1 MNLREVIGRLNRA
14 QKGLVFKIIASA
26 VVVAIALGV
35 VVAYIVKVEAIP
47 PPNVLESRSATP
59 ANEEE
64 ARQLEADRPLL
75 EATQRALDDV
85 FSARKSTGSVAMGA
99 AVIASLAL
107 VVIWLGLGLT
117 YLALLSVGLGL
128 ALPLLAMPAMRD
140 TGRLVAGIVALT
152 ASFTALMEGARL
164 ALGALPGPVFAVA
177 RNVLTEAVRLKVSLV
192 FIVLLILGLAAVPGL
207 LQETSPLRYRV
218 QAFLQY
224 GTSGAFWV
232 IAMLTLLLSAA
243 SVTFEQRDRVIWQ
256 TMTKPVSAWQYV
268 AGKWLGVCVL
278 NAVLLMVC
286 GSAVFMFTEY
296 LRGQKAQ
303 GEIMPYV
310 ANTGMGTISE
320 DRRILHFQILQ
331 ARVAVQPESPFDMF
345 HEDMDRVIEDYVQRQ
360 KQISLDYEDTP
371 ATRRELRE
379 DIYKE
384 LMTAYRSIEPGSS
397 EVFRFVGLGDA
408 RGGSTP
414 IVLRFRIESGSNYP
428 GETYRLMFIIGGQ
441 PVVRQVALGQMHI
454 IDNIPPTAIDSNGQ
468 LDITVI
474 NGNPFEGIVNPLTLT
489 FPPDGLQ
496 VTYSVGSYHWN
507 FLRVMLVL
515 WLKLA
520 FLSILAIAGST
531 FLSFPVACL
540 IAFGVF
546 FAAEGAGY
554 LKEASM
560 TYTSGEDPGLWR
572 LVQLVVGP
580 IAHSV
585 AWTFQSYANLDP
597 VTRLVDGRLL
607 PWIGVD
613 AKNPGVGRGLV
624 ILGIWSGVLYIAASL
639 VFRRRELAIY
649 SGQ

>member
-1 MNLREVIGRLNRA
+1 MSPREVIGRLNRA
-14 QKGLVFKIIASA
+14 QKGLMFKIIASC
-26 VVVAIALGV
+26 VVVVIALSV
-35 VVAYIVKVEAIP
+35 VVAYFVNVEAIP
-47 PPNVLESRSATP
+47 AVDLVGRLPTQA
-59 ANEEE
+59 ANEED
-64 ARQLEADRPLL
+64 ARQLEEARTLMQ
-75 EATQRALDDV
+75 ATQRALDDV

-99 AVIASLAL
+99 AVIAGLAL
-107 VVIWLGLGLT
+107 IVIWLGLGLT
-117 YLALLSVGLGL
+117 YLALLTVGLGL

-152 ASFTALMEGARL
+152 ASFTALMEGARI
-164 ALGALPGPVFAVA
+164 ALGMLPGPVFAVA

-218 QAFLQY
+218 QSFLQY

-278 NAVLLMVC
+278 NAVLLAVC

-310 ANTGMGTISE
+310 ATTGPGTISE

-331 ARVAVQPESPFDMF
+331 ARVAVQPESPFDMN
-345 HEDMDRVIEDYVQRQ
+345 HPDMDRIIEDYVQRQ

-371 ATRRELRE
+371 ATRAELRE

-384 LMTAYRSIEPGSS
+384 LMTAYRSIEPASS
-397 EVFRFVGLGDA
+397 EVFRFTGLGAA
-408 RGGSTP
+408 RERSTP

-428 GETYRLMFIIGGQ
+428 GETYRLMFIIGGV
-441 PVVRQVALGQMHI
+441 PYVRQAALGQMHV
-454 IDNIPPTAIDSNGQ
+454 IDNIPPTAIDSDGR
-468 LDITVI
+468 LDITVV
-474 NGNPFEGIVNPLTLT
+474 NGDPSEGLVNPLTLT
-489 FPPDGLQ
+489 FPPDGFQ

-520 FLSILAIAGST
+520 FLSILAISAAT

-546 FAAEGAGY
+546 FAAQGAGY
-554 LKEASM
+554 LKEASE
-560 TYTSGEDPGLWR
+560 TYTSGADPGLWR

-580 IAHSV
+580 IAHGV
-585 AWTFQSYANLDP
+585 AWTFQSYANLDAI
-597 VTRLVDGRLL
+597 TRLVDGRLL

-624 ILGIWSGVLYIAASL
+624 ILGIWSGVLYMAGALI
-639 VFRRRELAIY
+639 FRRRELAIY